1 MKDILKV
8 GVVGMGVGEKHA
20 IAYQNHP
27 NTILKSICDFDS
39 AKVKSLK
46 VSYPEINIGTDPNL
60 ILEDPELDI
69 VSIASYDDFHL
80 PQILKALENG
90 KHIMSEKPL
99 CLNYDEMLQ
108 IYKAQQNYTDLK
120 LSSNLVLRTNSRFRK
135 FRKENDEGKL
145 GEVYFIEGDY
155 FWGRKSKLYG
165 WRANM
170 EFYSIILGAAIHMID
185 LVMWIVNDRPILVQ
199 CLGNNIVTKNSP
211 MKYNSF
217 AVLLLKFKD
226 GLIVKITGNGVC
238 IHPHFHGLKIYGSK
252 KTAIHNLT
260 DAYYLDSSK
269 EGSSSIPI
277 TEPYP
282 EKGSR
287 EKVIHSFV
295 DYILDDSL
303 KPIVPQQH
311 VYDVMSVCFAA
322 EKAMDTGKSVI
333 IEYLE

>member
-1 MKDILKV
+1 MLKV
-8 GVVGMGVGEKHA
+8 GVIGMGIGEKHA

-27 NTILKSICDFDS
+27 NTVLKAICDFDL
-39 AKVKSLK
+39 VKAQSLK
-46 VSYPEINIGTDPNL
+46 ISYPQINVETNPDS
-60 ILEDPELDI
+60 ILDDHELDI
-69 VSIASYDDFHL
+69 VSIASYDDLHL
-80 PQILKALENG
+80 SQILKAFENG
-90 KHIMSEKPL
+90 KHVMSEKPL

-108 IYKAQQNYTDLK
+108 IYKAQQNNSDLK
-120 LSSNLVLRTNSRFRK
+120 LSSNLVLRTNSRFK
-135 FRKENDEGKL
+135 KLRKENREGKL
-145 GEVYFIEGDY
+145 GDVYFIEADY

-165 WRANM
+165 WRAEM

-185 LVMWIVNDRPILVQ
+185 LVMWIANDKPTLVQ
-199 CLGNNIVTKNSP
+199 CLGNDMVTKNSP

-217 AVLLLKFKD
+217 AVLLLKFRN

-238 IHPHFHGLKIYGSK
+238 IHPHFHGLKIYGTK
-252 KTAIHNLT
+252 KSAIHNLT
-260 DAYYLDSSK
+260 NAYYLDSSN
-269 EGSSSIPI
+269 ESSSSIPI

-282 EKGSR
+282 EKKSR

-303 KPIVPQQH
+303 EPIVPQQH